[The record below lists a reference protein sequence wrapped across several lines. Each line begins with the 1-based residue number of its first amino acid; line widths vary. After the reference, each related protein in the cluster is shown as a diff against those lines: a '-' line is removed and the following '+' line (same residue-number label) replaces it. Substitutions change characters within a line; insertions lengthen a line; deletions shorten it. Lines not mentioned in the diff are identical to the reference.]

1 MFSGLFAK
9 YPHFP
14 IKRHS
19 SKHMKKTITV
29 MFYNGMK
36 KQMFLHNFKN
46 IIYGGGESNVK
57 NIIYVGEN
65 PRTHRRSS
73 CRLGHLFEAKHP

>member
-1 MFSGLFAK
+1 MLSGLFAK

-19 SKHMKKTITV
+19 SKHMKETITV

-46 IIYGGGESNVK
+46 MIYGGGGGNQMSK
-57 NIIYVGEN
+57 I
-65 PRTHRRSS
+65 
-73 CRLGHLFEAKHP
+73 